1 MSHLITQTN
10 NEMSCRCFICCPS
23 PVTGGGR
30 ALFWGVTALR
40 VRASLRLSCP
50 YEFVTKMVWF
60 TLHKTKKY
68 FQTVLLPH
76 YYIFYLERSKVNSKV
91 KVNDAKIVKT
101 PISFSVRNST
111 ADIPICFEQRP
122 KRCTI
127 LGGPFIAPLHFGQGQ
142 CQRSRIRT
150 QNAEIDFGRNSAA
163 CGPIHL
169 R

>member
-1 MSHLITQTN
+1 MKWVVDVLFVVRPRLQAADGH
-10 NEMSCRCFICCPS
+10 CFGAWRLC
-23 PVTGGGR
+23 
-30 ALFWGVTALR
+30 LR

-142 CQRSRIRT
+142 CQRSRCHKWGGQICPDPT
-150 QNAEIDFGRNSAA
+150 LWYFIFFPSA
-163 CGPIHL
+163 
-169 R
+169 